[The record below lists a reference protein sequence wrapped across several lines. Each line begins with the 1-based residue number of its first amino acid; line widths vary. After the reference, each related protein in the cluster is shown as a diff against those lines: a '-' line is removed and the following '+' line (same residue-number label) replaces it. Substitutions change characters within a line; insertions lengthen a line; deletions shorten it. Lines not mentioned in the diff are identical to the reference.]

1 MSCFVTDRPLK
12 NQPNDVGVRLGI
24 ELVNRHPDGHNG
36 TSNGQ
41 YYFECKPGTLSPTP
55 TEASC
60 NTTRGAGGGGAAADV
75 AEDCR
80 AG

>member
-1 MSCFVTDRPLK
+1 MTMSCFVTDRPLK

-41 YYFECKPGTLSPTP
+41 YYF
-55 TEASC
+55 
-60 NTTRGAGGGGAAADV
+60 
-75 AEDCR
+75 
-80 AG
+80 